1 MAQPPILCCNITEP
15 ARTLLHI
22 QRTAMDYTI
31 TELKLR
37 EQTSVQ
43 ELTAVWESSVRA
55 SHDFLTENDISQ
67 LRPCVPLLFC
77 AYMPDKTPSWAGFI
91 GIDAQT
97 VEMLFVHPA
106 LFGKGI
112 GTALLQHALSLGV
125 RRVDVNEQNPRVL
138 QFYQH
143 RGFIITGRSATDSM
157 GFPFPL
163 LHLELPA

>member
-1 MAQPPILCCNITEP
+1 
-15 ARTLLHI
+15 
-22 QRTAMDYTI
+22 MDYTI
-31 TELKLR
+31 TELKQR
-37 EQTSVQ
+37 EQSKVQ

-67 LRPCVPLLFC
+67 LRPCAEQGLKLVPRLFC

-97 VEMLFVHPA
+97 VEMLFVRPA

-112 GTALLQHALSLGV
+112 GTALLQHALSLGA
-125 RRVDVNEQNPRVL
+125 RRVDVNEQNPRAL